1 MKILWVKTDFLH
13 PTTRGGQIRTLEILA
28 RLHARHQIHYVA
40 FDDPKRPEGPERS
53 VEYCSQ
59 AYPVPHAVPR
69 KGSPGF
75 IPQLVKGL
83 FSRLPV
89 AVGRYRSAAMAR
101 RIEALLERHRFDRLV
116 CDFLAPAPNLTR
128 LRDWVLFQHNVESA
142 IWSRRADRARDPFR
156 ALYLRLQARRMH
168 DYEGRACREA
178 GRVLAVSRQD
188 ADLMRTLYGA
198 FRIAVV
204 PTGVDVDRFSPPPHA
219 PKVADLVFVG
229 SMDWLPN
236 IDGMIFFAREI
247 LPRIRRERPGCSV
260 AIVGRSPA
268 RAVSA
273 LAARDPR
280 IVVTGTVE
288 DVRPYLWGSSVA
300 IVPLRIG
307 GGTRLKIY
315 EAMAAGVPVVST
327 AIGAEGLDVK
337 SPENIR
343 LADDPEGFAGACVEL
358 LVHDEVRRGQARA
371 GLELVR
377 ARASW
382 DAAAAVFEAALR
394 DAGPPGSAARERG
407 DFAFAELERGDLDAA
422 CALLSRLSVSF
433 AGVVSPA
440 MSRAICAEAIRRR
453 DPVIVVAKE
462 GGRVVGL
469 ALAVRHGSRFR
480 RAFPARHPLLALR
493 AAARRLLEGR
503 GGGRKSRPPDSGGA
517 PVSGPSWSDGEE
529 GIAKVMFIGVAPEHR
544 RAGLAG
550 QLYGELFAR
559 LRARGARRIDARIE
573 PDNRASLRLHEASG
587 WTLRADGGGV
597 FATRPLE
604 QTDA

>member
-407 DFAFAELERGDLDAA
+407 DFAFAELLTVATLGVVRGGRFPGDVAGDLRRGD
-422 CALLSRLSVSF
+422 
-433 AGVVSPA
+433 PA
-440 MSRAICAEAIRRR
+440 PRSGDRGR
-453 DPVIVVAKE
+453 E
-462 GGRVVGL
+462 GGRT
-469 ALAVRHGSRFR
+469 R
-480 RAFPARHPLLALR
+480 RGTRARSVPREPVPESFPGAPSA
-493 AAARRLLEGR
+493 AGAARRGPPAPRGPRRRAEEPPAGLGRRSGVRTLLVGR
-503 GGGRKSRPPDSGGA
+503 GGGHRQGDVHRSRTGAPASRPGRAAVRRVVRPAEGAGRAPDRCA
-517 PVSGPSWSDGEE
+517 
-529 GIAKVMFIGVAPEHR
+529 H
-544 RAGLAG
+544 
-550 QLYGELFAR
+550 
-559 LRARGARRIDARIE
+559 
-573 PDNRASLRLHEASG
+573 
-587 WTLRADGGGV
+587 
-597 FATRPLE
+597 
-604 QTDA
+604 